1 MKQVSLIF
9 IISFFLSINVLA
21 YEESYSCIYHDSIV
35 MENDKIVDKVE
46 AKDIEIIINLDQG
59 KFIKAFGYNDQAK
72 VDYDSFNSSLE
83 WLHYPSSG
91 EKIIFAAG
99 KFTPGGKYSTYTFR
113 TGYKTYPKNFKA
125 IVWHCLKTK
134 Q

>member
-1 MKQVSLIF
+1 
-9 IISFFLSINVLA
+9 LA

-46 AKDIEIIINLDQG
+46 AKDIEIIINLDEG
-59 KFIKAFGYNDQAK
+59 KFIKAFGYNDLAK

-83 WLHYPSSG
+83 WLHDLSSK
-91 EKIIFAAG
+91 EKIRFAAG

-113 TGYKTYPKNFKA
+113 TGYETYLKNFKA